1 MLCPYV
7 WLPTLIIF
15 CLVAPELLVVH
26 IIFNNSL
33 PVTEQERLLL
43 CLIEPVTGSSPE
55 QWRTEGGGLPDSEVL
70 TKLSRIPS
78 SMENTSVI
86 T

>member
-7 WLPTLIIF
+7 WTPPLIIF

-33 PVTEQERLLL
+33 PVTEQEGLLQ
-43 CLIEPVTGSSPE
+43 CLTEPFTCSSPE
-55 QWRTEGGGLPDSEVL
+55 PDE
-70 TKLSRIPS
+70 S
-78 SMENTSVI
+78 SLHLHTLIQDKS
-86 T
+86 